1 MPHEPYRQP
10 VYGSAAVATSQPL
23 AAEAGMEMLRRGG
36 NAVDAAIATAAA
48 LTVVEPTSNGIGGD
62 AFAMAWVPGASGVGG
77 ELHGWN
83 GSGQSPAALE
93 RSMVG
98 VGGVV
103 PERGW
108 LPVTVPGQVALWGEL
123 SRRHGRLAFS
133 DLLEPAVRHA
143 REGFPVSPLTAHAW
157 ARAAETLRDQPGW
170 ADTFL
175 IGGAAPSAGEVVRL
189 PDHART
195 LEAIA
200 ASGGAELYTGELARR
215 IAECASD
222 AGAPL
227 AAEDLAEHRTLR
239 VTPLHTQY
247 RGVRVHQ
254 LPPNG
259 QGIATLVA
267 LAVLERFDLRT
278 LEPEGPES
286 IHLQIEAMK
295 LGFADAHAHVA
306 DSAWLPGDTEALLH
320 PHRIDDLAASI
331 DPFRAKPL
339 CRGTPR
345 PGGTVYLCT
354 ADADGGMVS
363 FIQSNYMGWGSGIV
377 VPGTGIALQNRG
389 ACFTPEISHPNS
401 VGPRKRPYH
410 TIMPGFVTRAA
421 TGGRIDPVMAFG
433 VMGGFMQ
440 PQGQLQVAS
449 RIFDHGLDPQA
460 ALDAPRWQWTRGMS
474 VMLEPGFPPSL
485 ADRLRGMGHDVE
497 VADSRSVTFGRGQAI
512 RRLSATSPTLVCGS
526 DHRADGTALVR

>member
-1 MPHEPYRQP
+1 MGHQPFRQP

-62 AFAMAWVPGASGVGG
+62 AFAMAWMPSASGSGG
-77 ELHGWN
+77 ALHGWN

-108 LPVTVPGQVALWGEL
+108 LPVTVPGQVALWHDL
-123 SRRHGRLAFS
+123 WSAHGRLAFA
-133 DLLEPAVRHA
+133 DLLEPAVRYA
-143 REGFPVSPLTAHAW
+143 REGYAVSPLTARAW
-157 ARAAETLRDQPGW
+157 ARASDTLREHAAW
-170 ADTFL
+170 ASAFL
-175 IGGAAPSAGEVVRL
+175 FDGAPPSAGEIVRL
-189 PDHART
+189 PDHAAT

-200 ASGGAELYTGELARR
+200 ASGGADLYTGKLAGR
-215 IAECASD
+215 IAAAAAE

-227 AAEDLAEHRTLR
+227 SAEDLAAHRTLR
-239 VTPLHTQY
+239 VTPLHVPY
-247 RGVRVHQ
+247 RNVQVHE

-278 LEPEGPES
+278 REPEGPEG

-306 DSAWLPGDTEALLH
+306 DPEWLAGDTGALLH
-320 PHRIDDLAASI
+320 PNRIDELAASI

-339 CRGTPR
+339 CHGIPR

-354 ADADGGMVS
+354 ADAEGGMVS
-363 FIQSNYMGWGSGIV
+363 LIQSNYMGWGSGIV

-410 TIMPGFVTRAA
+410 TLMPGFVTRSAV
-421 TGGRIDPVMAFG
+421 GGRMDPVMAFG

-440 PQGQLQVAS
+440 PQGQLQVIS
-449 RIFDHGLDPQA
+449 RIFDHGLDPQT
-460 ALDAPRWQWTRGMS
+460 ALDAPRWQWTRGMR
-474 VMLEPGFPPSL
+474 VMLEPGFPAAL
-485 ADRLRGMGHDVE
+485 ADRLRGMGHEIE

-512 RRLSATSPTLVCGS
+512 RRLNATAATWVCGS
-526 DHRADGTALVR
+526 DHRADGAALVR